1 MSAREITQKLIR
13 LVFAMIVGIF
23 VTSFAS
29 GVITVNAAQEAVT
42 IEDEAVAEA
51 AEAEDAAGAVFFLLG
66 GMLIIIIAVV
76 VTVVASVAVTAPV
89 VDDL

>member
-1 MSAREITQKLIR
+1 MSVREKTQKLIR

-29 GVITVNAAQEAVT
+29 GIATVNAASEVVA
-42 IEDEAVAEA
+42 IEEETVAKA
-51 AEAEDAAGAVFFLLG
+51 AEAGDAAGAVFFLLG